1 MVQRM
6 FTDFD
11 LGERIRQGKSVREIA
26 DEFGVTPRA
35 IYRRAERL
43 RVKIGKEV
51 ALHQAGKVLAREVDM
66 SLQMRKMIA
75 ESEFMMG
82 KLGSY
87 IRKLTGDDEFARQE
101 AKAHLAAA
109 GDDLLAGKSLV
120 DLMIKSQGEH
130 RQQLSLMLDV
140 AERLIQFQQ
149 VNDFMLKV
157 YEIVQQISPSE
168 QAKVVQALR
177 DLGAIINSVPRAGRL
192 I

>member
-1 MVQRM
+1 M